1 MPVNQDACRLGIS
14 TLLQQELELAERFET
29 LLGDEYRVIARRDI
43 AALEQLIGDKA
54 RLLEQLAGLEQ
65 ERTALLKGAGF
76 ETGHPGMTHCLRWCD
91 PQQQITPLWQR
102 LQSQARICDDL
113 TGKTSNWLT
122 CAAVMPVKHCTC
134 CGVKSRARIPI
145 RPMGNRITITAA
157 GRWQRRETW
166 DVKDGMATE
175 STEEH
180 GKITRQA

>member
-29 LLGDEYRVIARRDI
+29 LLGDEYRVIASRDI

-102 LQSQARICDDL
+102 LQSQARICDNLNRKNQQLVDL
-113 TGKTSNWLT
+113 
-122 CAAVMPVKHCTC
+122 C
-134 CGVKSRARIPI
+134 SRHAREALHLLRGEEP
-145 RPMGNRITITAA
+145 GQNTYQA
-157 GRWQRRETW
+157 
-166 DVKDGMATE
+166 DGE
-175 STEEH
+175 SDH
-180 GKITRQA
+180 HHSSRSLAKA